1 MIFFYLLC
9 PLPLLPILLLSFC
22 IEKNV
27 IVIMRVFLR
36 MSEILKSI
44 KARLNR
50 LKKIEEEH
58 KRNTD
63 DIIRQKQND
72 TQEKCSTQ
80 CSEPEKNPDKE
91 CFLYSSAIE

>member
-1 MIFFYLLC
+1 
-9 PLPLLPILLLSFC
+9 
-22 IEKNV
+22 
-27 IVIMRVFLR
+27 

-63 DIIRQKQND
+63 DIIRQKQEN

-80 CSEPEKNPDKE
+80 CNEPDNPGKE
-91 CFLYSSAIE
+91 RFFFIFSYFRAT

>member
-1 MIFFYLLC
+1 
-9 PLPLLPILLLSFC
+9 
-22 IEKNV
+22 
-27 IVIMRVFLR
+27 

-58 KRNTD
+58 KKNTD
-63 DIIRQKQND
+63 EIIRQKQEN

-80 CSEPEKNPDKE
+80 SNEPEKNPDKE
-91 CFLYSSAIE
+91 CFFIFSNKLERFQFRWLEIERNLAAFPI

>member
-1 MIFFYLLC
+1 
-9 PLPLLPILLLSFC
+9 
-22 IEKNV
+22 
-27 IVIMRVFLR
+27 

-58 KRNTD
+58 KKNTD
-63 DIIRQKQND
+63 EIIRQKQEN

-80 CSEPEKNPDKE
+80 SNEPEKNPDKE
-91 CFLYSSAIE
+91 CFFISLTDLKGFQFRWLEIDRIWLLSLSQKGLFLTI

>member
-1 MIFFYLLC
+1 
-9 PLPLLPILLLSFC
+9 
-22 IEKNV
+22 
-27 IVIMRVFLR
+27 

-63 DIIRQKQND
+63 DIIRQKQEN
-72 TQEKCSTQ
+72 TQERCSTQ
-80 CSEPEKNPDKE
+80 CNEPDNPDKE
-91 CFLYSSAIE
+91 RFFNFFIFSSNINS

>member
-1 MIFFYLLC
+1 
-9 PLPLLPILLLSFC
+9 
-22 IEKNV
+22 
-27 IVIMRVFLR
+27 

-63 DIIRQKQND
+63 DIIRQKQEN

-80 CSEPEKNPDKE
+80 CNEPDNPDKE
-91 CFLYSSAIE
+91 RFLFFHIFEQHKFIKYLMKTKIRYPILESRHPLKII